1 MQAGGVNI
9 KLMADIA
16 DLQRRFGEAQKL
28 AEQTA
33 GGIGNAFSGIG
44 RQLAAGL
51 SVGGFALM
59 IKGVAD
65 SAAEIDKL
73 SRLVGVSTTD
83 FQRLSAAA
91 ASVGVEQDK
100 LSDILKDVNDK
111 VGEFMQTG
119 GGELK
124 DFFENIAPKV
134 GVTAESFR
142 NLSGPQAL
150 QLYVSSL
157 QKAGVSQQEM
167 TFYMEALANDATLL
181 APLLANNGA
190 EMKRLGDEAE
200 RLGTVMDEKAIA
212 SAKEFNSNMRTME
225 SLLTSVKIAIANETI
240 PAINALVQEFLV
252 GIKHAGSFG
261 EALRLF
267 GTINPFRDTG
277 GNIKAI
283 TAEIESLTAARDRY
297 VKSGSDTSSIDTAL
311 ASEKKRLDYL
321 REIQRLQALAS
332 SGGDASDAIS
342 RRYMSAASA
351 SAFVVGS
358 TGPGAAPAKP
368 KTAKATKAE
377 IDPLAAAA
385 KEYERVLLSINAAQL
400 DAATSGM
407 EYTKTQQA
415 LLQLYQTPEW
425 LAMPDDWKRTIV
437 AQAEGVIELERY
449 NAQQQRLG
457 ELLGTTELSKQTADL
472 ELLNQAFFDGKISME
487 QWEAA
492 SARLLGVGQENAK
505 LAADT
510 KSVASELGL
519 TFSSAFEDAIV
530 GGKGLR
536 DILAGIEQDMLRI
549 ITRRMITDPLANAVT
564 SMLGSFMGGG
574 AEAGAST
581 NSYIG
586 ARAVGGAVTAGKSY
600 LVGERGPEIFTP
612 AGHGSIGQT
621 GGAKVQININN
632 SAGRETQASA
642 SASTD
647 AMGNTVIDVLV
658 ERVEAGMM
666 GRVSRGGG
674 MAPLLERRYGL
685 NPAAGALR

>member
-1 MQAGGVNI
+1 MQAGNVHI
-9 KLMADIA
+9 KLMADIV
-16 DLQRRFGEAQKL
+16 DLQRRFGEAQRL

-33 GGIGNAFSGIG
+33 GGIGSAFAGIG

-91 ASVGVEQDK
+91 SSVGVEQDK

-157 QKAGVSQQEM
+157 QQAGVSQQEM

-200 RLGTVMDEKAIA
+200 RMGVIMDEKSIA

-225 SLLTSVKIAIANETI
+225 SLLKSVKIAIANETI
-240 PAINALVQEFLV
+240 PAINALAQEFLI

-261 EALRLF
+261 EALRLL
-267 GTINPFRDTG
+267 GTINPLRSTG

-283 TAEIESLTAARDRY
+283 TDEIESLTAARDRY
-297 VKSGSDTSSIDTAL
+297 VKSGADTSSIDTAL
-311 ASEKKRLDYL
+311 ATERKRLEYL
-321 REIQRLQALAS
+321 KEIQRMQALAA
-332 SGGDASDAIS
+332 SGGDVSDAIS
-342 RRYMSAASA
+342 RRYMSAASPPVF
-351 SAFVVGS
+351 SVGS
-358 TGPGAAPAKP
+358 VGSGAAPEKP
-368 KTAKATKAE
+368 KTSRSAKAD
-377 IDPLAAAA
+377 IDPLTAAA
-385 KEYERVLLSINAAQL
+385 KEYERTLLAINGRQL
-400 DAATSGM
+400 ELQASG
-407 EYTKTQQA
+407 EGYTQTQQT
-415 LLQLYQTPEW
+415 LLRLYQTPEW
-425 LAMPDDWKRTIV
+425 LRMPDDWKRVIV
-437 AQAEGVIELERY
+437 AQAESVIELEQY
-449 NAQQQRLG
+449 NAEQQHLR
-457 ELLGTTELSKQTADL
+457 ELLGHDKLDQQRKDL
-472 ELLNQAFFDGKISME
+472 ELLNREFFEGRLEMAD
-487 QWEAA
+487 WEAA
-492 SARLLGVGQENAK
+492 SARVLGITGEATKEVKG
-505 LAADT
+505 LAAD
-510 KSVASELGL
+510 LGM
-519 TFSSAFEDAIV
+519 TFSSAFEDAMV
-530 GGKGLR
+530 SGKGLSDVLR
-536 DILAGIEQDMLRI
+536 GLEQDLIRI
-549 ITRRMITDPLANAVT
+549 VMRQMVTQPLANLIT
-564 SMLGSFMGGG
+564 SSIGPLFGASDAGGT
-574 AEAGAST
+574 AST
-581 NSYIG
+581 NSYVA
-586 ARAVGGAVTAGKSY
+586 ARAVGGSVAAGRSY

-612 AGHGSIGQT
+612 AGHGAIGAAGSTSI
-621 GGAKVQININN
+621 QINVSNQ
-632 SAGRETQASA
+632 AGRDTQATATS
-642 SASTD
+642 STD

-666 GRVSRGGG
+666 GRVSRGTG

-685 NPAAGALR
+685 NPAMGAMR